1 MGSGS
6 TAWPRS
12 SCPNDRIESDRG
24 LEKGNIM
31 DENNNKPLDEQN
43 QKLDLVPDGN
53 DGGKAP
59 LKRKVVIGAA
69 VALVVAGLGLGGAW
83 ATGAFAPKSEI
94 TKIEVDSD
102 GGKKQVSEKT
112 DQTVDWAVKI
122 EAEGVTADSSPLI
135 TRYVCTD
142 GDDKGSEFYHAT
154 SASDAIEGK
163 DSVRLTEGTWEITAI
178 PIINPDGSITTPAGG
193 GEHAVSGDQKGS
205 GSTEFTG
212 ETKPAEN
219 VTQDDIDKVLD
230 KVNEAVSKGDSTLT
244 GDAGKDVVNKV
255 TDNASKAPA
264 ADKEKV
270 EEKKDAAADSAAK
283 AEEKKADTA
292 KPSTGS
298 GSTSSKPSSG
308 STSKP
313 SHEHTWQAQYR
324 NDPVYETRTRTVV
337 DQDAWDEQ
345 VCIGSH
351 IVFSDGA
358 VFYDAAAAANYQESK
373 AMAGTPV
380 SYYTVDDYKTV
391 HHEAVTHQETYQV
404 QTGTKQVLTGY
415 RCSGCGATK

>member
-1 MGSGS
+1 
-6 TAWPRS
+6 
-12 SCPNDRIESDRG
+12 
-24 LEKGNIM
+24 M
-31 DENNNKPLDEQN
+31 DESNLNAQDGQGPNF
-43 QKLDLVPDGN
+43 VPDGG
-53 DGGKAP
+53 DGNKLP
-59 LKRKVVIGAA
+59 LKRKVAIGAT

-102 GGKKQVSEKT
+102 GGKKQVSGKT
-112 DQTVDWAVKI
+112 DRTVDRALKI

-142 GDDKGSEFYHAT
+142 GADEGVEFYHAT
-154 SASDAIEGK
+154 PASDAIEGK
-163 DSVRLTEGTWEITAI
+163 DSVQLTEGTWEITAI
-178 PIINPDGSITTPAGG
+178 PIINADGSITTPAGG
-193 GEHAVSGDQKGS
+193 GEQAVSGASKDS
-205 GSTEFTG
+205 GNTEFAG
-212 ETKPAEN
+212 DTKPAGN

-230 KVNEAVSKGDSTLT
+230 KVNEAVSKGDGTLT

-270 EEKKDAAADSAAK
+270 EEKKDAATDSAV
-283 AEEKKADTA
+283 KADDKKTDA
-292 KPSTGS
+292 TKPSTGS
-298 GSTSSKPSSG
+298 GSAPSKSDSKPSSG
-308 STSKP
+308 SSSKP

-345 VCIGSH
+345 VCVGSH

-358 VFYDAAAAANYQESK
+358 IFYDAAAAANYQESK

>member
-1 MGSGS
+1 
-6 TAWPRS
+6 
-12 SCPNDRIESDRG
+12 
-24 LEKGNIM
+24 M
-31 DENNNKPLDEQN
+31 DENNFNN
-43 QKLDLVPDGN
+43 QDGQGRDPNLVPDG
-53 DGGKAP
+53 GGSGKMP
-59 LKRKVVIGAA
+59 LKRKVAIGAT

-94 TKIEVDSD
+94 TKIEADGDS
-102 GGKKQVSEKT
+102 GKKQVSEKT
-112 DQTVDWAVKI
+112 EPAVDWTVKI

-142 GDDKGSEFYHAT
+142 GADKGVEFYHAT

-163 DSVRLTEGTWEITAI
+163 DSVQLTEGTWEITAI

-193 GEHAVSGDQKGS
+193 GEQAVSGASKDS

-212 ETKPAEN
+212 ETKPAGD

-230 KVNEAVSKGDSTLT
+230 KVNEAVSKGDGTLT

-270 EEKKDAAADSAAK
+270 EEKKDAAADSAVR
-283 AEEKKADTA
+283 AEDKKTDAA

-298 GSTSSKPSSG
+298 GPAPSKSDSKPSSG
-308 STSKP
+308 SSNKP

-337 DQDAWDEQ
+337 DQDAWDET
-345 VCIGSH
+345 VNANYDEFR
-351 IVFSDGA
+351 FSDGYVTTSLA
-358 VFYDAAAAANYQESK
+358 DAINHQDSTGCSYSIY
-373 AMAGTPV
+373 TPQV
-380 SYYTVDDYKTV
+380 TI
-391 HHEAVTHQETYQV
+391 HHDAVTHEEQYQV

>member
-1 MGSGS
+1 
-6 TAWPRS
+6 
-12 SCPNDRIESDRG
+12 
-24 LEKGNIM
+24 M
-31 DENNNKPLDEQN
+31 DENKSKSQDELDQE
-43 QKLDLVPDGN
+43 LDLVPDGSGV
-53 DGGKAP
+53 DTMP
-59 LKRKVVIGAA
+59 LKRKVAIGAA

-83 ATGAFAPKSEI
+83 ATGAFAPKPETAKVEAGTGSN
-94 TKIEVDSD
+94 
-102 GGKKQVSEKT
+102 KKQVSDKAEAT
-112 DQTVDWAVKI
+112 ADWTVKI

-142 GDDKGSEFYHAT
+142 GAEAGTEFYHAT
-154 SASDAIEGK
+154 PASDAIEGK
-163 DSVRLTEGTWEITAI
+163 DSVRLAEGTWEITAI

-193 GEHAVSGDQKGS
+193 GEQAVSGDHKSS

-230 KVNEAVSKGDSTLT
+230 KVNEAVSKGDGTLT

-270 EEKKDAAADSAAK
+270 EEKKDAATDSAVK
-283 AEEKKADTA
+283 AEDKKTDAA

-298 GSTSSKPSSG
+298 GSAPSKSDSKPSSG
-308 STSKP
+308 SSSKP

-324 NDPVYETRTRTVV
+324 SEPVYTTETYTVV
-337 DQDAWDEQ
+337 DQEAWDEQ
-345 VCIGSH
+345 VRSGSH
-351 IVFSDGA
+351 FLFSDGHIC
-358 VFYDAAAAANYQESK
+358 YDSMDAMNYQFDT
-373 AMAGTPV
+373 GY
-380 SYYTVDDYKTV
+380 SYSVVDDYKTV
-391 HHEAVTHQETYQV
+391 HHEAVTHQETRQV

>member
-1 MGSGS
+1 MDDNNLNAQDGQG
-6 TAWPRS
+6 RD
-12 SCPNDRIESDRG
+12 PN
-24 LEKGNIM
+24 
-31 DENNNKPLDEQN
+31 
-43 QKLDLVPDGN
+43 LVPDG
-53 DGGKAP
+53 GGSGKMP
-59 LKRKVVIGAA
+59 LKRKVAIGAA

-112 DQTVDWAVKI
+112 DKTVDWAVKI

-142 GDDKGSEFYHAT
+142 GADEGVEFYHAT

-163 DSVRLTEGTWEITAI
+163 DSVQLTEGTWEITAI

-193 GEHAVSGDQKGS
+193 GEQAVSGASKDS
-205 GSTEFTG
+205 GNTEFTG
-212 ETKPAEN
+212 DTKPAEN

-230 KVNEAVSKGDSTLT
+230 KVNEAVSKGDGTLT

-270 EEKKDAAADSAAK
+270 EEKKDAATDSAVK
-283 AEEKKADTA
+283 AEVEKADA
-292 KPSTGS
+292 VKPSTGS
-298 GSTSSKPSSG
+298 GSAPSKSDSKPSSG
-308 STSKP
+308 SSGKP

-345 VCIGSH
+345 VCVGSH

-358 VFYDAAAAANYQESK
+358 IFYDAAAAANYQESK

>member
-1 MGSGS
+1 
-6 TAWPRS
+6 
-12 SCPNDRIESDRG
+12 
-24 LEKGNIM
+24 M
-31 DENNNKPLDEQN
+31 DENNSKPQDELN
-43 QKLDLVPDGN
+43 QDLDLVPDGG
-53 DGGKAP
+53 DGSTMP
-59 LKRKVVIGAA
+59 LKRKVAIGAA

-112 DQTVDWAVKI
+112 GQTVDWAVKI

-135 TRYVCTD
+135 TRYVCTH

-154 SASDAIEGK
+154 SAADAIEGK

-193 GEHAVSGDQKGS
+193 GEQAVSGDQKGS

-219 VTQDDIDKVLD
+219 ITQDDIDKVLD

-298 GSTSSKPSSG
+298 GSAPSKSDSKPSS
-308 STSKP
+308 SSSSKP

-324 NDPVYETRTRTVV
+324 SEPVYTTEYYTIV
-337 DQDAWDEQ
+337 DQEAWDEQ
-345 VCIGSH
+345 VRSGSH
-351 IVFSDGA
+351 FLFSDGHIC
-358 VFYDAAAAANYQESK
+358 YDSMEAMNYQFDT
-373 AMAGTPV
+373 GC
-380 SYYTVDDYKTV
+380 SYSVVDDYKTI
-391 HHEAVTHQETYQV
+391 HHEAVTHQGTRQV

>member
-1 MGSGS
+1 
-6 TAWPRS
+6 
-12 SCPNDRIESDRG
+12 
-24 LEKGNIM
+24 M
-31 DENNNKPLDEQN
+31 DENNLNAQDGQDQDPN
-43 QKLDLVPDGN
+43 LVPEGGDGN
-53 DGGKAP
+53 KLP
-59 LKRKVVIGAA
+59 LRRKIAIGAT

-94 TKIEVDSD
+94 TKIEADSD
-102 GGKKQVSEKT
+102 SGKKQVSEKT
-112 DQTVDWAVKI
+112 EPAVDWAVKI

-142 GDDKGSEFYHAT
+142 GADKGVEFYHAT

-163 DSVRLTEGTWEITAI
+163 DSVQLTEGTWEITAI

-193 GEHAVSGDQKGS
+193 GEQGVSGESKDS

-212 ETKPAEN
+212 ETKPAGD

-230 KVNEAVSKGDSTLT
+230 KVNEAVSKGDGTLT

-270 EEKKDAAADSAAK
+270 EEKKDSATDSAVK
-283 AEEKKADTA
+283 AEDKKTDAA

-298 GSTSSKPSSG
+298 GPAPSKPDSKPSSG
-308 STSKP
+308 SSSKP

-337 DQDAWDEQ
+337 DQDAWDET
-345 VCIGSH
+345 VNANYDEFR
-351 IVFSDGA
+351 FSDGYVTTSLA
-358 VFYDAAAAANYQESK
+358 DAINHQDITGCSYSIY
-373 AMAGTPV
+373 TPQV
-380 SYYTVDDYKTV
+380 TI

>member
-1 MGSGS
+1 
-6 TAWPRS
+6 
-12 SCPNDRIESDRG
+12 
-24 LEKGNIM
+24 M
-31 DENNNKPLDEQN
+31 DENNNKPEDELDQD
-43 QKLDLVPDGN
+43 LDLVPDG
-53 DGGKAP
+53 GGTMP
-59 LKRKVVIGAA
+59 LKRKVAIGAA
-69 VALVVAGLGLGGAW
+69 VVLVVAGLGLGGAW
-83 ATGAFAPKSEI
+83 ATGAFTPKPETSKVEAG
-94 TKIEVDSD
+94 T
-102 GGKKQVSEKT
+102 GANKKQVSDKAES
-112 DQTVDWAVKI
+112 TVDWTVKI

-142 GDDKGSEFYHAT
+142 GAEAGTEFYHAT
-154 SASDAIEGK
+154 PASDAIEGK

-178 PIINPDGSITTPAGG
+178 PIINQDGSITTPSGG
-193 GEHAVSGDQKGS
+193 GEQAVPGNHKGS
-205 GSTEFTG
+205 GSTDFTG
-212 ETKPAEN
+212 ETKPAGD

-230 KVNEAVSKGDSTLT
+230 KVNDAISKGDGTLT

-270 EEKKDAAADSAAK
+270 EEKKDAATDSAAK
-283 AEEKKADTA
+283 AEEKKADA
-292 KPSTGS
+292 VKPSTGS
-298 GSTSSKPSSG
+298 SSAPSKPDSKPLSG

-324 NDPVYETRTRTVV
+324 SEPVYETRTRTVV

>member
-1 MGSGS
+1 
-6 TAWPRS
+6 
-12 SCPNDRIESDRG
+12 
-24 LEKGNIM
+24 M
-31 DENNNKPLDEQN
+31 DENNLNTQDGQGPN
-43 QKLDLVPDGN
+43 LVPDGGDN
-53 DGGKAP
+53 NKLP
-59 LKRKVVIGAA
+59 LRRKVAIGAA

-83 ATGAFAPKSEI
+83 AIGAFAPKSEV
-94 TKIEVDSD
+94 TKIEVDGD

-112 DQTVDWAVKI
+112 EPTVDWAVKI
-122 EAEGVTADSSPLI
+122 EAGGVTADSSPLI

-142 GDDKGSEFYHAT
+142 GADKGVEFYHAT

-163 DSVRLTEGTWEITAI
+163 GGVQLTEGTWEITAI
-178 PIINPDGSITTPAGG
+178 PIINADGSITTPVGG
-193 GEHAVSGDQKGS
+193 GEQVVSGDKKHS
-205 GSTEFTG
+205 GNTEFTG
-212 ETKPAEN
+212 DTKPAGD

-230 KVNEAVSKGDSTLT
+230 KVNEAVSKGDGTLT

-270 EEKKDAAADSAAK
+270 EEKKDAATDSAVK
-283 AEEKKADTA
+283 TEDKKTDAV
-292 KPSTGS
+292 KPSAPS
-298 GSTSSKPSSG
+298 GSAPSKPDSKPSSG
-308 STSKP
+308 SSGKP

-345 VCIGSH
+345 VLSGSH
-351 IVFSDGA
+351 AVCSDGS
-358 VFYDAAAAANYQESK
+358 VFYDNAALAAYCK
-373 AMAGTPV
+373 KMAMAGTPV
-380 SYYTVDDYKTV
+380 SYYTVDDFTTV

>member
-1 MGSGS
+1 
-6 TAWPRS
+6 
-12 SCPNDRIESDRG
+12 
-24 LEKGNIM
+24 M
-31 DENNNKPLDEQN
+31 DENNNKPQDEPN
-43 QKLDLVPDGN
+43 QDLDLVPDGSG
-53 DGGKAP
+53 DGTMP
-59 LKRKVVIGAA
+59 LKRKVAIGAA

-83 ATGAFAPKSEI
+83 ATGAFTPKPETAKVEAGTGSN
-94 TKIEVDSD
+94 
-102 GGKKQVSEKT
+102 KKQVSDKAEPM
-112 DQTVDWAVKI
+112 VDWTVKI

-142 GDDKGSEFYHAT
+142 GAEAGTEFYHAT
-154 SASDAIEGK
+154 PASDAIEDK

-178 PIINPDGSITTPAGG
+178 PIINPDGSITTPSGG
-193 GEHAVSGDQKGS
+193 GEQTVSGDHKNT

-212 ETKPAEN
+212 ETKPAGD

-230 KVNEAVSKGDSTLT
+230 KVNEAVSKGDGTLT

-270 EEKKDAAADSAAK
+270 EEKKDAATDSAAK
-283 AEEKKADTA
+283 AEEKKAGA
-292 KPSTGS
+292 VKPSTGS
-298 GSTSSKPSSG
+298 NPAPSKSDSKPSSG

-345 VCIGSH
+345 VLSGSH
-351 IVFSDGA
+351 AVCSDGS
-358 VFYDAAAAANYQESK
+358 VFYDNAALAAYCK
-373 AMAGTPV
+373 KMAMAGTPV
-380 SYYTVDDYKTV
+380 SYYTVDDYTTV

>member
-1 MGSGS
+1 
-6 TAWPRS
+6 
-12 SCPNDRIESDRG
+12 
-24 LEKGNIM
+24 M
-31 DENNNKPLDEQN
+31 DENNLNTQDGQVPN
-43 QKLDLVPDGN
+43 FVPDGG
-53 DGGKAP
+53 DGNKLP
-59 LKRKVVIGAA
+59 LKRKVAIGAT
-69 VALVVAGLGLGGAW
+69 VALVVAGLGFGGAW
-83 ATGAFAPKSEI
+83 ATGAFSPKSEI

-122 EAEGVTADSSPLI
+122 DAEGVTAESSPLI

-142 GDDKGSEFYHAT
+142 GADEGVEFYHAT

-163 DSVRLTEGTWEITAI
+163 DSVQLTEGTWEITAI
-178 PIINPDGSITTPAGG
+178 PIINADGSITTPAGG
-193 GEHAVSGDQKGS
+193 GEQAVSGTSKDS
-205 GSTEFTG
+205 GNTEFSG

-230 KVNEAVSKGDSTLT
+230 KVNEAVSKGDGTLT

-270 EEKKDAAADSAAK
+270 EEKKDAATDSAV
-283 AEEKKADTA
+283 KADAA

-298 GSTSSKPSSG
+298 GSAPSKSDSKPSSG
-308 STSKP
+308 SSSKP

-345 VCIGSH
+345 VLSGSH
-351 IVFSDGA
+351 AVCSDGS
-358 VFYDAAAAANYQESK
+358 VFYDNAALAAYCK
-373 AMAGTPV
+373 KMAMAGTPV
-380 SYYTVDDYKTV
+380 SYYTVDDYTTV

>member
-1 MGSGS
+1 
-6 TAWPRS
+6 
-12 SCPNDRIESDRG
+12 
-24 LEKGNIM
+24 M
-31 DENNNKPLDEQN
+31 DENNFNN
-43 QKLDLVPDGN
+43 QDDQGQDLNLIPDG
-53 DGGKAP
+53 GGSGKMP
-59 LKRKVVIGAA
+59 LKRKVAIGAT

-94 TKIEVDSD
+94 TKIEADGDS
-102 GGKKQVSEKT
+102 GKKQVSEKT
-112 DQTVDWAVKI
+112 EPAVDWTVKI

-142 GDDKGSEFYHAT
+142 GDDKGVEFYHAT

-163 DSVRLTEGTWEITAI
+163 DSVQLTEGTWEISAI

-193 GEHAVSGDQKGS
+193 GEKAVSGESKDS

-212 ETKPAEN
+212 ETKPAGD

-230 KVNEAVSKGDSTLT
+230 KVNEAVSKGDGTLT

-270 EEKKDAAADSAAK
+270 EEKKDAATDSAVK
-283 AEEKKADTA
+283 AEDKKTDAA

-298 GSTSSKPSSG
+298 GSAPSKSDSKPSSG
-308 STSKP
+308 SSSKP

-324 NDPVYETRTRTVV
+324 SDPVYETRTRTVV
-337 DQDAWDEQ
+337 DQDAWDET
-345 VCIGSH
+345 VNANYDEFR
-351 IVFSDGA
+351 FSDGYVTTSLA
-358 VFYDAAAAANYQESK
+358 DAINHQDITGCSYSIY
-373 AMAGTPV
+373 TPQV
-380 SYYTVDDYKTV
+380 TI

>member
-1 MGSGS
+1 
-6 TAWPRS
+6 
-12 SCPNDRIESDRG
+12 
-24 LEKGNIM
+24 M
-31 DENNNKPLDEQN
+31 DENNLNAQDDQGQDLN
-43 QKLDLVPDGN
+43 LVPDG
-53 DGGKAP
+53 GGSGKMP
-59 LKRKVVIGAA
+59 LKRKVAIGAT
-69 VALVVAGLGLGGAW
+69 VALVVAGLGGAW
-83 ATGAFAPKSEI
+83 VTGAFAPKSEI
-94 TKIEVDSD
+94 TKIEANGDS
-102 GGKKQVSEKT
+102 GKKQVSEKT
-112 DQTVDWAVKI
+112 EPAVDWTVKI

-135 TRYVCTD
+135 TRYVCID
-142 GDDKGSEFYHAT
+142 GADKGIEFYHAT

-163 DSVRLTEGTWEITAI
+163 GSIQLTEGTWEITAI

-193 GEHAVSGDQKGS
+193 GEQAVSGESKDS

-212 ETKPAEN
+212 ETKPAGD

-230 KVNEAVSKGDSTLT
+230 KVNEAVSKGDGTLT

-270 EEKKDAAADSAAK
+270 EEKKDAAADSAVK
-283 AEEKKADTA
+283 AEDKKTDAA

-298 GSTSSKPSSG
+298 GSAPSKSDSKPSSG
-308 STSKP
+308 SSSKP

-337 DQDAWDEQ
+337 DQDAWDET
-345 VCIGSH
+345 VNANYDEFR
-351 IVFSDGA
+351 FSDGYVTTSLA
-358 VFYDAAAAANYQESK
+358 DAINHQDSTGCSYSIY
-373 AMAGTPV
+373 TPQV
-380 SYYTVDDYKTV
+380 TI
-391 HHEAVTHQETYQV
+391 HHDAVTHEEQYQV

>member
-1 MGSGS
+1 MDDNNLNAQDGQG
-6 TAWPRS
+6 
-12 SCPNDRIESDRG
+12 PNY
-24 LEKGNIM
+24 
-31 DENNNKPLDEQN
+31 
-43 QKLDLVPDGN
+43 VPNGG
-53 DGGKAP
+53 DGGKTL
-59 LKRKVVIGAA
+59 LKRKVAIGAA

-122 EAEGVTADSSPLI
+122 DAEGVTAESSPLI

-142 GDDKGSEFYHAT
+142 GADEGVEFYHAT

-178 PIINPDGSITTPAGG
+178 PIINQDGSITTPAGG
-193 GEHAVSGDQKGS
+193 GEQAVSGASKDS

-230 KVNEAVSKGDSTLT
+230 KVNEAVSKGDGTLT

-264 ADKEKV
+264 VDKEKV
-270 EEKKDAAADSAAK
+270 EEKKDAATDSAVK
-283 AEEKKADTA
+283 AEVEKADA
-292 KPSTGS
+292 VKPSTGS
-298 GSTSSKPSSG
+298 GSAPSKSDSKPSSG
-308 STSKP
+308 SSSKP

-324 NDPVYETRTRTVV
+324 SEPVYTTEYYTIV
-337 DQDAWDEQ
+337 DQEAWDEQ
-345 VCIGSH
+345 VRSGSH
-351 IVFSDGA
+351 FLFSDGHIC
-358 VFYDAAAAANYQESK
+358 YDSMEAMNYQFDT
-373 AMAGTPV
+373 GC
-380 SYYTVDDYKTV
+380 SYSVVDDYKTI
-391 HHEAVTHQETYQV
+391 HHEAVTHQGTRQV

>member
-1 MGSGS
+1 
-6 TAWPRS
+6 
-12 SCPNDRIESDRG
+12 
-24 LEKGNIM
+24 M

-112 DQTVDWAVKI
+112 GQTVDWAVKI
-122 EAEGVTADSSPLI
+122 QADGVTADSSPLI

-193 GEHAVSGDQKGS
+193 GEQAVSGDQKGS

-230 KVNEAVSKGDSTLT
+230 KVNDAVSKGDSTLT

-292 KPSTGS
+292 KPSMGS

>member
-1 MGSGS
+1 
-6 TAWPRS
+6 
-12 SCPNDRIESDRG
+12 
-24 LEKGNIM
+24 M
-31 DENNNKPLDEQN
+31 DENNVETQEELNRDT
-43 QKLDLVPDGN
+43 DLTPNGS

-59 LKRKVVIGAA
+59 LKRRVAIGAA

-83 ATGAFAPKSEI
+83 ALGAFAPKSE
-94 TKIEVDSD
+94 TAKVEVNS
-102 GGKKQVSEKT
+102 GAHKKQVSDKAEAS
-112 DQTVDWAVKI
+112 VDWTVKI
-122 EAEGVTADSSPLI
+122 DAGGVTADSSPLI

-142 GDDKGSEFYHAT
+142 GAEAGTEFYHAT

-163 DSVRLTEGTWEITAI
+163 GGVQLTEGTWEITAI

-193 GEHAVSGDQKGS
+193 GEQAVTGDKKHSGN
-205 GSTEFTG
+205 TEFTG
-212 ETKPAEN
+212 DTKPAGD

-230 KVNEAVSKGDSTLT
+230 KVNEAVSKGDGTLT

-270 EEKKDAAADSAAK
+270 EEKKDAATDSAAK
-283 AEEKKADTA
+283 AEDKKPDAV
-292 KPSTGS
+292 KPSAPS
-298 GSTSSKPSSG
+298 GSAPSKPDSKPSSG
-308 STSKP
+308 SSGKP

-345 VCIGSH
+345 VLSGSH
-351 IVFSDGA
+351 AVCSDGS
-358 VFYDAAAAANYQESK
+358 VFYDNAALAAYCK
-373 AMAGTPV
+373 KMAMAGTPV
-380 SYYTVDDYKTV
+380 SYYTVDDYTTV
-391 HHEAVTHQETYQV
+391 HHDAVTHQEQYQV

>member
-1 MGSGS
+1 
-6 TAWPRS
+6 
-12 SCPNDRIESDRG
+12 
-24 LEKGNIM
+24 M
-31 DENNNKPLDEQN
+31 DENNNKLQDELDQE
-43 QKLDLVPDGN
+43 LDIVPDGSG
-53 DGGKAP
+53 DGTMP
-59 LKRKVVIGAA
+59 LKRKVAIGAA

-83 ATGAFAPKSEI
+83 ATGAFTPKPETAKVEAGSG
-94 TKIEVDSD
+94 TN
-102 GGKKQVSEKT
+102 KKQVSDKAEP
-112 DQTVDWAVKI
+112 TVDWTVKI

-142 GDDKGSEFYHAT
+142 GAEAGTEFYHAT
-154 SASDAIEGK
+154 PASDAIEGK

-178 PIINPDGSITTPAGG
+178 PIINPDGSITTPSGG
-193 GEHAVSGDQKGS
+193 GEQDVSGDHKGS

-212 ETKPAEN
+212 ETKPAGD
-219 VTQDDIDKVLD
+219 VAQDDIDKVLD
-230 KVNEAVSKGDSTLT
+230 KVNEAVSKGDGTLT

-270 EEKKDAAADSAAK
+270 EEKKDAATDSAAK
-283 AEEKKADTA
+283 AEEKKADA
-292 KPSTGS
+292 VKPSTGS
-298 GSTSSKPSSG
+298 NSAPSKSDSKPSSG

-345 VCIGSH
+345 VLSGSH
-351 IVFSDGA
+351 YQFSDGY
-358 VFYDAAAAANYQESK
+358 VTSDDADAWAHQK
-373 AMAGTPV
+373 ATHA
-380 SYYTVDDYKTV
+380 SYTVVDDYTTI

>member
-1 MGSGS
+1 
-6 TAWPRS
+6 
-12 SCPNDRIESDRG
+12 
-24 LEKGNIM
+24 M
-31 DENNNKPLDEQN
+31 DENNLNAQDGQGPSF
-43 QKLDLVPDGN
+43 VPDGG
-53 DGGKAP
+53 DGNKLP
-59 LKRKVVIGAA
+59 LKRKVAIVAA
-69 VALVVAGLGLGGAW
+69 VALVVAGLGLGAAW
-83 ATGAFAPKSEI
+83 AAGAFAPKSEV

-142 GDDKGSEFYHAT
+142 GADEGVEFYHAT

-163 DSVRLTEGTWEITAI
+163 DSVQLAEGTWEITAI
-178 PIINPDGSITTPAGG
+178 PIINADGSIATPVGG
-193 GEHAVSGDQKGS
+193 GEQVVSGDKKHS
-205 GSTEFTG
+205 GNTEFTG
-212 ETKPAEN
+212 DTKPAGD

-230 KVNEAVSKGDSTLT
+230 KVNEAVSKGDGTLT

-270 EEKKDAAADSAAK
+270 EEKKDAATDSAVK
-283 AEEKKADTA
+283 AEDKKTDAA

-298 GSTSSKPSSG
+298 GSAPSKSDSKPSSVSSG
-308 STSKP
+308 KP

-345 VCIGSH
+345 VLSGSH
-351 IVFSDGA
+351 YQFSDGY
-358 VFYDAAAAANYQESK
+358 VTSDDADAWAHQK
-373 AMAGTPV
+373 ATHA
-380 SYYTVDDYKTV
+380 SYTVVDDYTTI

>member
-1 MGSGS
+1 
-6 TAWPRS
+6 
-12 SCPNDRIESDRG
+12 
-24 LEKGNIM
+24 M
-31 DENNNKPLDEQN
+31 DENNLNTQDGQGPN
-43 QKLDLVPDGN
+43 LVPDGS
-53 DGGKAP
+53 DGNKLP
-59 LKRKVVIGAA
+59 LKRKVAIGAT

-122 EAEGVTADSSPLI
+122 EAEGVTAESSPLI

-142 GDDKGSEFYHAT
+142 GADEGVEFYHAT
-154 SASDAIEGK
+154 PASDAIEGK
-163 DSVRLTEGTWEITAI
+163 DSVQLTEGTWEITAI
-178 PIINPDGSITTPAGG
+178 PIINADGSITTPAGG
-193 GEHAVSGDQKGS
+193 GEQAVSGDQKDS
-205 GSTEFTG
+205 GSTEFAG
-212 ETKPAEN
+212 DTKPAEN

-230 KVNEAVSKGDSTLT
+230 KVNEAVSKGDGTLT

-270 EEKKDAAADSAAK
+270 EEKKDAATDSAVK
-283 AEEKKADTA
+283 ADDKKADA
-292 KPSTGS
+292 VKPSTGS
-298 GSTSSKPSSG
+298 GSAPSKSDSKPSSG
-308 STSKP
+308 SSGKP

-345 VCIGSH
+345 VCVGSH

-358 VFYDAAAAANYQESK
+358 IFYDAAAAANYQESK

>member
-1 MGSGS
+1 
-6 TAWPRS
+6 
-12 SCPNDRIESDRG
+12 
-24 LEKGNIM
+24 M
-31 DENNNKPLDEQN
+31 DENNLNN
-43 QKLDLVPDGN
+43 QDDQGQDLNLIPDGG
-53 DGGKAP
+53 DSGKMP
-59 LKRKVVIGAA
+59 LKRKVAIGAT

-94 TKIEVDSD
+94 TKIEVDGDS
-102 GGKKQVSEKT
+102 GKKQVSEKT
-112 DQTVDWAVKI
+112 EPAVDWTVKI
-122 EAEGVTADSSPLI
+122 EAEGVTAGSSPLI

-142 GDDKGSEFYHAT
+142 GADKGVEFYHAT
-154 SASDAIEGK
+154 SASEAIEGK
-163 DSVRLTEGTWEITAI
+163 DSVQLTEGTWEISAI

-193 GEHAVSGDQKGS
+193 GKQAVSGESKDS

-212 ETKPAEN
+212 ETKPAED

-230 KVNEAVSKGDSTLT
+230 KVNEAVSKGDGTLT

-270 EEKKDAAADSAAK
+270 EEKKDAATDSAVK
-283 AEEKKADTA
+283 AEDKKTDAA

-298 GSTSSKPSSG
+298 GSAPSKSDSKPSSG
-308 STSKP
+308 SSNKP

-324 NDPVYETRTRTVV
+324 NDPVYETCTRTVV

-345 VCIGSH
+345 VLSGSH
-351 IVFSDGA
+351 YQFSDGY
-358 VFYDAAAAANYQESK
+358 VTSDDADAWAHQK
-373 AMAGTPV
+373 ATHA
-380 SYYTVDDYKTV
+380 SYSVVDDYTTI

-404 QTGTKQVLTGY
+404 QTGSKQVLTGY

>member
-1 MGSGS
+1 
-6 TAWPRS
+6 
-12 SCPNDRIESDRG
+12 
-24 LEKGNIM
+24 M
-31 DENNNKPLDEQN
+31 DESNLNAQDGQGPNF
-43 QKLDLVPDGN
+43 VPDGG
-53 DGGKAP
+53 DGNKLP
-59 LKRKVVIGAA
+59 LKRKVAIGAT

-94 TKIEVDSD
+94 TKIEADSD
-102 GGKKQVSEKT
+102 GGKKQVSGKT

-142 GDDKGSEFYHAT
+142 GADEGVEFYHAT
-154 SASDAIEGK
+154 PASDAIEGK
-163 DSVRLTEGTWEITAI
+163 DSVQLTEGTWEITAI
-178 PIINPDGSITTPAGG
+178 PIINADGSITTPAGG
-193 GEHAVSGDQKGS
+193 GEQAVSGASKDS
-205 GSTEFTG
+205 GNTEFAG
-212 ETKPAEN
+212 DTKPAGN

-230 KVNEAVSKGDSTLT
+230 KVNEAVSKGDGTLT

-270 EEKKDAAADSAAK
+270 EEKKDAATDSAV
-283 AEEKKADTA
+283 KADDKKTDA
-292 KPSTGS
+292 TKPSTGS
-298 GSTSSKPSSG
+298 GSAPSKSDSKPSSG
-308 STSKP
+308 SSSKP

-345 VCIGSH
+345 VCVGSH

-358 VFYDAAAAANYQESK
+358 IFYDAAAAANYQESK

>member
-1 MGSGS
+1 
-6 TAWPRS
+6 
-12 SCPNDRIESDRG
+12 
-24 LEKGNIM
+24 M
-31 DENNNKPLDEQN
+31 DENNLNTQDGQGPN
-43 QKLDLVPDGN
+43 YVPDGG
-53 DGGKAP
+53 DGNKLP
-59 LKRKVVIGAA
+59 LKRKVAIGAT
-69 VALVVAGLGLGGAW
+69 VALVVAGLGLGGGW
-83 ATGAFAPKSEI
+83 ATGAFAPKSEV
-94 TKIEVDSD
+94 TKIEADSD

-122 EAEGVTADSSPLI
+122 EAEGVTAESSPLI

-142 GDDKGSEFYHAT
+142 GADEGVEFYHAT

-178 PIINPDGSITTPAGG
+178 PIINQDGSITTPAGG
-193 GEHAVSGDQKGS
+193 GEQAVSGASKDS

-230 KVNEAVSKGDSTLT
+230 KVNEAVSKGDGTLT

-270 EEKKDAAADSAAK
+270 EEKKDAATDSAVK
-283 AEEKKADTA
+283 AEDKKTDAA

-298 GSTSSKPSSG
+298 GSAPSKTDSKPSSG
-308 STSKP
+308 SSSKP

-324 NDPVYETRTRTVV
+324 SDPVYETRTRTVV

-351 IVFSDGA
+351 VVFSDGA

>member
-1 MGSGS
+1 
-6 TAWPRS
+6 
-12 SCPNDRIESDRG
+12 
-24 LEKGNIM
+24 M
-31 DENNNKPLDEQN
+31 DENNSKPQDELN
-43 QKLDLVPDGN
+43 QDLDLVPDGSDN
-53 DGGKAP
+53 GKAP
-59 LKRKVVIGAA
+59 LKRKVAIGAA

-83 ATGAFAPKSEI
+83 ATGAFTPKPETAKVEAGTGSN
-94 TKIEVDSD
+94 
-102 GGKKQVSEKT
+102 KKQVSDKAEAS
-112 DQTVDWAVKI
+112 VDWTVKI

-142 GDDKGSEFYHAT
+142 GADEGVEFYHAT

-178 PIINPDGSITTPAGG
+178 PIINPDGSITTPSGG
-193 GEHAVSGDQKGS
+193 GEQAVPGDHKGS
-205 GSTEFTG
+205 GSTDFAG
-212 ETKPAEN
+212 ETKPAGD

-230 KVNEAVSKGDSTLT
+230 KVNEAVSKGDGTLT

-270 EEKKDAAADSAAK
+270 EEKKDAATDSAAK
-283 AEEKKADTA
+283 AEEKKADA
-292 KPSTGS
+292 VKPSTGS
-298 GSTSSKPSSG
+298 SSAPSKSDSKPSSG

-345 VCIGSH
+345 VLSGSH
-351 IVFSDGA
+351 AVCSDGS
-358 VFYDAAAAANYQESK
+358 VFYDNAALAAYCK
-373 AMAGTPV
+373 KMAMAGTPV
-380 SYYTVDDYKTV
+380 SYYTVDDYTTV

>member
-1 MGSGS
+1 
-6 TAWPRS
+6 
-12 SCPNDRIESDRG
+12 
-24 LEKGNIM
+24 M
-31 DENNNKPLDEQN
+31 DENNLNTQDGQGPN
-43 QKLDLVPDGN
+43 LVPDGS
-53 DGGKAP
+53 DGNKLP
-59 LKRKVVIGAA
+59 LKRKVAIGAT

-122 EAEGVTADSSPLI
+122 EAEGVTAESSPLI

-163 DSVRLTEGTWEITAI
+163 DSVRLTEGTWEISAI

-193 GEHAVSGDQKGS
+193 GEQAVSGDQKGS

-230 KVNEAVSKGDSTLT
+230 KVNEAVSKGDGTLT

-270 EEKKDAAADSAAK
+270 EEKKGAATDSAVK
-283 AEEKKADTA
+283 AEVEKADA
-292 KPSTGS
+292 VKPSTGS
-298 GSTSSKPSSG
+298 GSVPSKSDSKPSSG
-308 STSKP
+308 SSSKP

-324 NDPVYETRTRTVV
+324 SEPVYTTEYYTIV
-337 DQDAWDEQ
+337 DQEAWDEQ
-345 VCIGSH
+345 VRSGSYFL
-351 IVFSDGA
+351 FSDGHIC
-358 VFYDAAAAANYQESK
+358 YDSMEAMNYQFDT
-373 AMAGTPV
+373 GC
-380 SYYTVDDYKTV
+380 SYSVVDDYKTI
-391 HHEAVTHQETYQV
+391 HHEAVSHQGTRQV

>member
-1 MGSGS
+1 
-6 TAWPRS
+6 
-12 SCPNDRIESDRG
+12 
-24 LEKGNIM
+24 M
-31 DENNNKPLDEQN
+31 DENNLNTQDGQGPN
-43 QKLDLVPDGN
+43 LVPDGG
-53 DGGKAP
+53 DGNKLP
-59 LKRKVVIGAA
+59 LKRKVAIGAT

-94 TKIEVDSD
+94 TKIEADSD

-112 DQTVDWAVKI
+112 VQTVDWAVKI

-270 EEKKDAAADSAAK
+270 EEKKDAAADSATK

-298 GSTSSKPSSG
+298 GSAPSKSDSKPSSG
-308 STSKP
+308 SSSKP
-313 SHEHTWQAQYR
+313 PHEHTWQVQYR
-324 NDPVYETRTRTVV
+324 SEPVYTTEYYTIV
-337 DQDAWDEQ
+337 DQEAWDEQ
-345 VCIGSH
+345 VRSGSH
-351 IVFSDGA
+351 FLFSDGHIC
-358 VFYDAAAAANYQESK
+358 YDSMEAMNYQFDT
-373 AMAGTPV
+373 GC
-380 SYYTVDDYKTV
+380 SYSVVDDYKTI
-391 HHEAVTHQETYQV
+391 HHEAVTHQGTRQV

>member
-1 MGSGS
+1 
-6 TAWPRS
+6 
-12 SCPNDRIESDRG
+12 
-24 LEKGNIM
+24 M
-31 DENNNKPLDEQN
+31 DENNVETQEELN
-43 QKLDLVPDGN
+43 QDTDLTSNGS

-59 LKRKVVIGAA
+59 LKRKVAIGAA

-83 ATGAFAPKSEI
+83 ATGAFAPKPEAAKVEAGTGSN
-94 TKIEVDSD
+94 
-102 GGKKQVSEKT
+102 KKQVSDKAEP
-112 DQTVDWAVKI
+112 TVDWTVRI

-142 GDDKGSEFYHAT
+142 GADKGTEFYHAT

-163 DSVRLTEGTWEITAI
+163 DGVRLTEGTWEITAI
-178 PIINPDGSITTPAGG
+178 PIINPDGSITTPSGG
-193 GEHAVSGDQKGS
+193 GEQAVPGDHKGS
-205 GSTEFTG
+205 GSTDFTG
-212 ETKPAEN
+212 ETKPAGD

-230 KVNEAVSKGDSTLT
+230 KVNEAVSKGDGTLT

-270 EEKKDAAADSAAK
+270 EEKKDAATDSAAK
-283 AEEKKADTA
+283 AEEKKPDAA

-298 GSTSSKPSSG
+298 GSAPSKSDSKPSSG

-324 NDPVYETRTRTVV
+324 TEPVYTTETYTVV
-337 DQDAWDEQ
+337 DQEAWDEQ
-345 VCIGSH
+345 VRSGSH
-351 IVFSDGA
+351 YLFSDGA
-358 VFYDAAAAANYQESK
+358 VFYDDYQAANYQESK
-373 AMAGTPV
+373 ALSGTPV
-380 SYYTVDDYKTV
+380 SYTLVDDYKTI
-391 HHEAVTHQETYQV
+391 HHEAVTHQETRQV
-404 QTGTKQVLTGY
+404 QNGTKQVLTGY

>member
-1 MGSGS
+1 
-6 TAWPRS
+6 
-12 SCPNDRIESDRG
+12 
-24 LEKGNIM
+24 M
-31 DENNNKPLDEQN
+31 DENNVETQEELNRDT
-43 QKLDLVPDGN
+43 DLTPNGS
-53 DGGKAP
+53 DGGKAS
-59 LKRKVVIGAA
+59 LKRRVAIGAA

-83 ATGAFAPKSEI
+83 ATGAFAPKSE
-94 TKIEVDSD
+94 TAKVEVNS
-102 GGKKQVSEKT
+102 GAHKKQVSDKAEAS
-112 DQTVDWAVKI
+112 VDWTVKI
-122 EAEGVTADSSPLI
+122 DAEGVTADSSPLI

-142 GDDKGSEFYHAT
+142 GADKGVEFYHAT

-163 DSVRLTEGTWEITAI
+163 GGVQLTEGTWEITAI

-193 GEHAVSGDQKGS
+193 GEQAVPGDHKHS
-205 GSTEFTG
+205 GSTEFAG
-212 ETKPAEN
+212 ETKPAGD

-230 KVNEAVSKGDSTLT
+230 KVNDAVSKGDGTLT

-270 EEKKDAAADSAAK
+270 EEKKDAATDSAAK
-283 AEEKKADTA
+283 AEDKKPDSV

-298 GSTSSKPSSG
+298 GSAPSKSDSKPSSG

-324 NDPVYETRTRTVV
+324 SEPVYTTETYTVV
-337 DQDAWDEQ
+337 DQEAWDET
-345 VCIGSH
+345 VSAGYDEFR
-351 IVFSDGA
+351 FSDGY
-358 VFYDAAAAANYQESK
+358 VTTSLTDAINHQDSTGCSYSIY
-373 AMAGTPV
+373 TPQV
-380 SYYTVDDYKTV
+380 TV
-391 HHEAVTHQETYQV
+391 HHDAVTHQGTRQV

>member
-1 MGSGS
+1 
-6 TAWPRS
+6 
-12 SCPNDRIESDRG
+12 
-24 LEKGNIM
+24 M
-31 DENNNKPLDEQN
+31 DENNLNAQDGQGPN
-43 QKLDLVPDGN
+43 LVPDGGDN
-53 DGGKAP
+53 NKLP
-59 LKRKVVIGAA
+59 LRRKVAIGAT

-83 ATGAFAPKSEI
+83 AAGAFAPKSEI

-102 GGKKQVSEKT
+102 DGKKQVSEKT

-122 EAEGVTADSSPLI
+122 EAERVTADSSPLI

-142 GDDKGSEFYHAT
+142 GADKGVEFYHAT

-163 DSVRLTEGTWEITAI
+163 DSVQLTEGTWEITAI

-193 GEHAVSGDQKGS
+193 GEQVVSGDKKHS
-205 GSTEFTG
+205 GNTEFTG
-212 ETKPAEN
+212 DTKPAGD

-230 KVNEAVSKGDSTLT
+230 KVNEAVSKGDGTLT

-270 EEKKDAAADSAAK
+270 EEKKDAATDSAVK
-283 AEEKKADTA
+283 TEDKKTDAV
-292 KPSTGS
+292 KPSAPS
-298 GSTSSKPSSG
+298 GSAPSKPDSKPSSG
-308 STSKP
+308 SSGKP

-345 VCIGSH
+345 VRSGSH
-351 IVFSDGA
+351 FLFSDGHIC
-358 VFYDAAAAANYQESK
+358 YDSMEAMNYQFDT
-373 AMAGTPV
+373 GC
-380 SYYTVDDYKTV
+380 SYSVVDDYKTV

>member
-1 MGSGS
+1 
-6 TAWPRS
+6 
-12 SCPNDRIESDRG
+12 
-24 LEKGNIM
+24 M
-31 DENNNKPLDEQN
+31 DENNSKPQDELN
-43 QKLDLVPDGN
+43 QDLDLVPDGG
-53 DGGKAP
+53 DGSTMP
-59 LKRKVVIGAA
+59 LKRKVAIGAA

-112 DQTVDWAVKI
+112 GQTVDWAVKI

-135 TRYVCTD
+135 TRYVCTH

-154 SASDAIEGK
+154 SAADAIEGK
-163 DSVRLTEGTWEITAI
+163 DSVRLTEGTWEITAV

-193 GEHAVSGDQKGS
+193 GEQAVSGDQKGS

-298 GSTSSKPSSG
+298 GSAPSKSDSKPSS
-308 STSKP
+308 SSSSKP

-324 NDPVYETRTRTVV
+324 SEPVYTTEYYTIV
-337 DQDAWDEQ
+337 DQEAWDEQ
-345 VCIGSH
+345 VRSGSH
-351 IVFSDGA
+351 FLFSDGHIC
-358 VFYDAAAAANYQESK
+358 YDSMEAMNYQFDT
-373 AMAGTPV
+373 GC
-380 SYYTVDDYKTV
+380 SYSVVDDYKTI
-391 HHEAVTHQETYQV
+391 HHEAVTHQGTRQV
-404 QTGTKQVLTGY
+404 QTGTKQILTGY

>member
-1 MGSGS
+1 
-6 TAWPRS
+6 
-12 SCPNDRIESDRG
+12 
-24 LEKGNIM
+24 M
-31 DENNNKPLDEQN
+31 DENNSKPQDELN
-43 QKLDLVPDGN
+43 QDLDLVPDGG
-53 DGGKAP
+53 DGSTMP
-59 LKRKVVIGAA
+59 LKRKVAIGAA

-112 DQTVDWAVKI
+112 GQTVDWAVKI

-135 TRYVCTD
+135 TRYVCTH

-154 SASDAIEGK
+154 SAADAIEGK
-163 DSVRLTEGTWEITAI
+163 DSVRLTEGTWEITAV

-193 GEHAVSGDQKGS
+193 GEQAVSGDQKGS

-298 GSTSSKPSSG
+298 GSAPSKSDSKPSS
-308 STSKP
+308 SSSSKP

-324 NDPVYETRTRTVV
+324 SEPVYTTEYYTIV
-337 DQDAWDEQ
+337 DQEAWDEQ
-345 VCIGSH
+345 VRSGSH
-351 IVFSDGA
+351 FLFSDGHIC
-358 VFYDAAAAANYQESK
+358 YDSMEAMNYQFDT
-373 AMAGTPV
+373 GC
-380 SYYTVDDYKTV
+380 SYSVVDDYKTI
-391 HHEAVTHQETYQV
+391 HHEAVTHQGTRQV

>member
-1 MGSGS
+1 
-6 TAWPRS
+6 
-12 SCPNDRIESDRG
+12 
-24 LEKGNIM
+24 M
-31 DENNNKPLDEQN
+31 DENNLNTQDGQGPN
-43 QKLDLVPDGN
+43 LVPDGG
-53 DGGKAP
+53 DGSKWP
-59 LKRKVVIGAA
+59 LKRKVAIGAT

-83 ATGAFAPKSEI
+83 ATGAFTPRPETSKVEAG
-94 TKIEVDSD
+94 T
-102 GGKKQVSEKT
+102 GANKKQVSDKAEA
-112 DQTVDWAVKI
+112 TVDWAVKI
-122 EAEGVTADSSPLI
+122 EAGGVTADSSPLI

-142 GDDKGSEFYHAT
+142 GADKGVEFYHAT

-163 DSVRLTEGTWEITAI
+163 GGVQLTEGTWEITAI

-193 GEHAVSGDQKGS
+193 GEQVVSGDKKHS
-205 GSTEFTG
+205 GNTEFTG
-212 ETKPAEN
+212 DTKPAGD

-230 KVNEAVSKGDSTLT
+230 KVNEAVSKGDGTLT

-270 EEKKDAAADSAAK
+270 EEKKDAATGSAVK
-283 AEEKKADTA
+283 TEDKKTDAV
-292 KPSTGS
+292 KPSAPS
-298 GSTSSKPSSG
+298 GSAPSKPDSKPSSG
-308 STSKP
+308 SSGKP

-324 NDPVYETRTRTVV
+324 TEPVYTTEYYTVV
-337 DQDAWDEQ
+337 DQEAWDEQ

-373 AMAGTPV
+373 AFAGTPV
-380 SYYTVDDYKTV
+380 SYYTVDDYKTI
-391 HHEAVTHQETYQV
+391 HHEAVTHQGTRQV

>member
-1 MGSGS
+1 
-6 TAWPRS
+6 
-12 SCPNDRIESDRG
+12 
-24 LEKGNIM
+24 M
-31 DENNNKPLDEQN
+31 DENNLNTQDGQGPN
-43 QKLDLVPDGN
+43 LVPDGGDN
-53 DGGKAP
+53 NKLP
-59 LKRKVVIGAA
+59 LRRKVAIGAA

-83 ATGAFAPKSEI
+83 DAGAFAPKSEV

-112 DQTVDWAVKI
+112 EPTVDWAVKI
-122 EAEGVTADSSPLI
+122 EAGGVTADSSPLI

-142 GDDKGSEFYHAT
+142 GADKGVEFYHAT
-154 SASDAIEGK
+154 SASDSIEGK
-163 DSVRLTEGTWEITAI
+163 GGVQLTEGTWEITAI
-178 PIINPDGSITTPAGG
+178 PIINPDGSITTPVGG
-193 GEHAVSGDQKGS
+193 GEQVVSGDKKHS
-205 GSTEFTG
+205 GNTEFTG
-212 ETKPAEN
+212 DTKPAGD

-230 KVNEAVSKGDSTLT
+230 KVNEAVSKGDGTLT

-270 EEKKDAAADSAAK
+270 EEKKDAATDSAVK
-283 AEEKKADTA
+283 TEDKKTDAV
-292 KPSTGS
+292 KPSAPS
-298 GSTSSKPSSG
+298 GSAPSKPDSKPSSG
-308 STSKP
+308 SSGKP

-345 VCIGSH
+345 VRSGSH
-351 IVFSDGA
+351 FLFSDGHIC
-358 VFYDAAAAANYQESK
+358 YDSMEAMNYQFDT
-373 AMAGTPV
+373 GC
-380 SYYTVDDYKTV
+380 SYSVVDDYKTV